1 MKRKKPMIITWKT
14 LACTGLLLGL
24 FAGCQQ
30 SSAPATPSPSP
41 GTATAAAHSDRLTL
55 SPEQARNAGLMIGEA
70 TVKEVG
76 ETLEMVGEF
85 RGYSQ
90 GSAHVDTPIEG
101 KVVAV
106 KANAGDQVRQGQVI
120 AVLESTELAR
130 LMAEYHHAE
139 RKLAV
144 LASTQQDKL
153 QLLRQG
159 NDTKGPVE
167 QTRLALQSAHA
178 AEDNAQ
184 AELQLQK
191 DNLKR
196 VEALL
201 SDGIAS
207 EKQAQEARTRKAQA
221 EISYRAAVEETTLA
235 TKRYQRELALY
246 ESGAKVR
253 QTSTELNSEIGLAQE
268 EVKHLGE
275 LLEVLGKD
283 LSDDSPTI
291 NLRAPQDGTVRKVAV
306 AVGQHLATGESV
318 AEIVRGGVVYPVV
331 HIPES
336 QLGEVAV
343 GDEVTVYPGSSTRG
357 LSGTLVSLAPELD
370 MQSRTLEGRL
380 QLNSKSEAL
389 RTGVFLRAE
398 VAAGSKK
405 ALTVPLKAVTEF
417 EGEKSVY
424 VSLSPLEFRRQKVDP
439 GVRSGDDVEILSGLQ
454 EGDKVAVDGVFLLK
468 SLEMGTEGP

>member
-1 MKRKKPMIITWKT
+1 MNRKRPMNNTWKT
-14 LACTGLLLGL
+14 LASTGLVVVFL
-24 FAGCQQ
+24 AGCQT
-30 SSAPATPSPSP
+30 SSPQATPSAEPTP
-41 GTATAAAHSDRLTL
+41 AAAHSDHLTL
-55 SPEQARNAGLMIGEA
+55 TQEQAKNAGIEIGQA
-70 TVKEVG
+70 LTGEVSD
-76 ETLEMVGEF
+76 TLEMVGEF

-90 GSAHVDTPIEG
+90 GSGHVDTPIEG

-144 LASTQQDKL
+144 LENTRQDKL
-153 QLLRQG
+153 QQLREG

-178 AEDNAQ
+178 AEDNAH
-184 AELQLQK
+184 AELQLQQ
-191 DNLKR
+191 DSLKR

-201 SDGIAS
+201 ADGIAS

-221 EISYRAAVEETTLA
+221 EISYRAAVQETTLA
-235 TKRYQRELALY
+235 TKRYQRELDLY
-246 ESGAKVR
+246 QSGAKVR
-253 QTSTELNSEIGLAQE
+253 QTSTELHSEIGLAQE

-283 LSDDSPTI
+283 LSDDTPDI
-291 NLRAPQDGTVRKVAV
+291 NLKAPQDGTVKKMSVS
-306 AVGQHLATGESV
+306 VGQHLSTGDPV

-343 GDEVTVYPGSSTRG
+343 GDHVTIYPGSSVRG
-357 LSGTLVSLAPELD
+357 LEATLVALAPELD

-380 QLNSKSEAL
+380 QLKTPAEAL

-398 VAAGSKK
+398 VAADARK
-405 ALTVPLKAVTEF
+405 ALTVPIKAITEF

-424 VSLSPLEFRRQKVDP
+424 VSLSPLEFRRQKVEV
-439 GVRSGDDVEILSGLQ
+439 GVRSGDYLEIVSGLK
-454 EGDKVAVDGVFLLK
+454 EGDKVAIDGVFLLK
-468 SLEMGTEGP
+468 SLEMGTESE